1 MNGDW
6 FQTRDYL
13 WRLFRDVNDFSLTRE
28 KNTRKIGKNLSKHLS
43 ISGFA
48 KKLIFDSRAQDWSTR
63 NDEHGKARKIGQD
76 PES

>member
-1 MNGDW
+1 MAI
-6 FQTRDYL
+6 
-13 WRLFRDVNDFSLTRE
+13 DFKHGIIYEDFFGMWMTFLSQE
-28 KNTRKIGKNLSKHLS
+28 KKNTRKMGKNLSKHLS